1 MEGVGRWM
9 RQSRTKT
16 GSGSTGDE
24 RIERGGAYL
33 IPFTELFTSGA
44 SRGGS
49 RHWNAELRSDQ
60 LEAPNGAGRGVG
72 LDGVGRAGETGAMR
86 PASPRELAALVD
98 HTLLRPE
105 ATAREIEV
113 LCAEAIQAGFAA
125 VCVHGSRVAFARRC
139 LGGSTTRVAAVVGFP
154 LGAVTTRV
162 KCFEAEGALAD
173 GAAELDMV
181 LALGQFRDGAR
192 DHVRR
197 DIAEV
202 VRVAGGPGTR
212 VKVKV
217 ILECGL
223 LTRDEKILACQLA
236 AEAGASMVKTST
248 GFGVGG
254 ATVEDVRLLR
264 ANVPVGMGVKAA
276 GGIRDTATALA
287 LIEAGATR
295 LGTSRGLELVR
306 GLVSGGTGLDLG

>member
-1 MEGVGRWM
+1 MGE
-9 RQSRTKT
+9 SRAKT
-16 GSGSTGDE
+16 ADGSTGGE
-24 RIERGGAYL
+24 RVEDG
-33 IPFTELFTSGA
+33 SGA
-44 SRGGS
+44 G
-49 RHWNAELRSDQ
+49 
-60 LEAPNGAGRGVG
+60 G
-72 LDGVGRAGETGAMR
+72 LDARKRRGETFEMR
-86 PASPRELAALVD
+86 PTSPRELAAFID
-98 HTLLRPE
+98 HTLLRPD

-139 LGGSTTRVAAVVGFP
+139 LGGSATRVAAVVGFP

-162 KCFEAEGALAD
+162 KYLEAEGAVGD
-173 GAAELDMV
+173 GAGELDMV
-181 LALGQFRDGAR
+181 LALGQLKDGAK

-202 VRVAGGPGTR
+202 VRAAGGAGTR

-217 ILECGL
+217 ILECGV
-223 LTRDEKILACQLA
+223 LTRDEKVLACQLA

-264 ANVPVGMGVKAA
+264 ASVPAGMGVKAS
-276 GGIRDTATALA
+276 GGIRDIATALA

-295 LGTSRGLELVR
+295 LGTSRGLDLVR
-306 GLVSGGTGLDLG
+306 GFVSGGAGLDLG